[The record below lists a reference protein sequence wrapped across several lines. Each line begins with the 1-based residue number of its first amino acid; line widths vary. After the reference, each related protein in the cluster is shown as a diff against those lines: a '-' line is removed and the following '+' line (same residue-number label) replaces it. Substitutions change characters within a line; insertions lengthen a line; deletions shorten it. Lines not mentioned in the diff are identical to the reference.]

1 MIGKLICKYFKGD
14 RPCRYYWTDRSF
26 DCRNCSHKSPI
37 KKRILL
43 IRLNAFGGVIRTT
56 PLITGLKKKY
66 PDSFITWLV
75 EEEFYDLLKNN
86 LEIDKIMKY
95 NSDSALALQAQK
107 FDILINLEKSQSATA
122 LAMNIDADKKMGYGL
137 DKNGLPF
144 PFNKGAIPHYEMCLD
159 NWGKKSKN
167 QKTYQ
172 NIIFDIAELEY
183 NGEKYVFN
191 FSKEDID
198 FASAFMKKNNL
209 KKFDIII
216 GLNTGCGKLYPNK
229 RWSLDNYSK
238 FIEKFNKKSNVKFL
252 LFGGPLE
259 IKTNSYLYN
268 NFKKKVDIIDASNK
282 TTILEFASLINLCTV
297 FVTGDTFGMH
307 LAIALKRP
315 VVALFGPT
323 PAQEIDMYGLGTK
336 FIGKVDCLNCY
347 DQFPCNR
354 KPVCMDTI
362 SPEEVFNAVKSWI
375 LQIEK

>member
-1 MIGKLICKYFKGD
+1 VSKLMMNKSICRYFKGD
-14 RPCRYYWTDRSF
+14 RPCKYYWVDKSH
-26 DCRNCSHKSPI
+26 DCKNCNNKSPI

-86 LEIDKIMKY
+86 PEIDRIMKY
-95 NSDSALALQAQK
+95 NYNTMLSLQTQK
-107 FDILINLEKSQSATA
+107 FDILINLDKSQSATA

-144 PFNKGAIPHYEMCLD
+144 PLNKGAMDHYEMCLD

-172 NIIFDIAELEY
+172 NMIFDIAELEY
-183 NGEKYVFN
+183 KGEKYVFN
-191 FSKEDID
+191 LSKEDID
-198 FASAFMKKNNL
+198 FASAFIKKNNL
-209 KKFDIII
+209 KKSDIII
-216 GLNTGCGKLYPNK
+216 GLNTGCGQLYPNK
-229 RWSLDNYSK
+229 KWSLANYLELIQK
-238 FIEKFNKKSNVKFL
+238 FTNQPNVKFL
-252 LFGGPLE
+252 LFGGPSE
-259 IKTNSYLYN
+259 VKTNSHIYK
-268 NFKKKVDIIDASNK
+268 NFNKKIDIIDTTNK
-282 TTILEFASLINLCTV
+282 TTISEFSSLINLCTI

-323 PAQEIDMYGLGTK
+323 PAQEIDMYDLGTK
-336 FIGKVDCLNCY
+336 LIAKVDCLNCY
-347 DQFPCNR
+347 DQFPCSR
-354 KPVCMDTI
+354 KPNCMDTI
-362 SPEEVFNAVKSWI
+362 TTEEVFNAVKYWI
-375 LQIEK
+375 K